1 MRSNWLRPRCEPL
14 EGRWLTS
21 SAFVPISF
29 DGVLAASGSVFET
42 AAEDMASQ
50 LRVRLELSQTAGGS
64 ALSGPVNR
72 SVDPTFFLNVYV
84 QDLRESPQG
93 VVGGAINVD
102 WAPDLVTLGSG
113 LAFGPAF
120 TLFTQGTVDNAA
132 NRVDEGGGLTSGS
145 GQGATAPVLFFSVEV
160 TATADGSVTFTPSAG
175 DGTVMIQP
183 ANFALV
189 GQPAPVEWDALLFEG
204 ATVEI
209 TSTAETP
216 LVSII
221 APAALP
227 EGNAGQTSQLA
238 FTVTLSSASSQA
250 VTVNVATE
258 DGTAT
263 VADGDYVAV
272 TEQTLTFAP
281 GITEQTVNVAVQ
293 GDTRFEADETVR
305 VSLSGPV
312 GATLATATATATI
325 LNDDTP
331 PTVSIGNA
339 QQPEGSAGQTGAM
352 AFQVTL
358 SAASG
363 LPVVVQWSTEDI
375 TAAAA
380 DNDYAPANGQT
391 LTFAPGATQQ
401 TISVTVNGD
410 SKVEPDETFRVRLT
424 NPAGA
429 TLGTATGTGTI
440 ANDDNMNLPAVSIA
454 AAERL
459 EGANGETAD
468 LVFQVTLS
476 QASDQPVTVRVAT
489 EDNTATVADG
499 DYQAVDEQITFAPG
513 VTAQAVTVRV
523 NGDSKVEPDETFRVR
538 LADASGAT
546 IGAALATG
554 TIRNDD
560 STATTAGLSGFV
572 FADLNDNGI
581 FETSEIGLRG
591 VTVQLIGPNGGQLT
605 AVTGEGGAFAFENLA
620 AGGYELSQVQ
630 PVQFLDGKDTAG
642 TAGGTVQNDRLTNIN
657 LAAGQQSTGNNFGES
672 SLHPLYVKKRFF
684 LSSNTLA
691 SYIARLMRG

>member
-1 MRSNWLRPRCEPL
+1 LN
-14 EGRWLTS
+14 
-21 SAFVPISF
+21 
-29 DGVLAASGSVFET
+29 
-42 AAEDMASQ
+42 
-50 LRVRLELSQTAGGS
+50 
-64 ALSGPVNR
+64 GPVNR

-93 VVGGAINVD
+93 VVGGAIDVD
-102 WAPDLVTLGSG
+102 WAPDLATLASG
-113 LAFGPAF
+113 LTFGPAF

-132 NRVDEGGGLTSGS
+132 NLIDEGGGLTSGS

-160 TATADGSVTFTPSAG
+160 TATADGSVTFTPAAG
-175 DGTVMIQP
+175 DGTATIQP
-183 ANFALV
+183 ADFALV
-189 GQPAPVEWDALLFEG
+189 GQPAPVEWDAVLFEG

-216 LVSII
+216 TVSVS
-221 APAALP
+221 APTALP
-227 EGNAGQTSQLA
+227 EGNAGQTGQLA

-272 TEQTLTFAP
+272 SGQTLTFAP
-281 GITEQTVNVAVQ
+281 GTTEQTVNVTVQ

-305 VSLSGPV
+305 VSLSDPV
-312 GATLATATATATI
+312 GATLATATATATM

-331 PTVSIGNA
+331 PSVSIGNA
-339 QQPEGSAGQTGAM
+339 QQPEGAAGQTGTM
-352 AFQVTL
+352 VFQVTL

-375 TAAAA
+375 TATAA
-380 DNDYAPANGQT
+380 DNDYVAASGQA

-401 TISVTVNGD
+401 SISVTVNGD
-410 SKVEPDETFRVRLT
+410 SKVEPDETFRVRLS

-429 TLGTATGTGTI
+429 KLGTATGTGTI
-440 ANDDNMNLPAVSIA
+440 TNDDNANLPAVSIA
-454 AAERL
+454 GAERL
-459 EGANGETAD
+459 EGASGETGD

-476 QASDQPVTVRVAT
+476 QASDQPITVRVAT
-489 EDNTATVADG
+489 EDNTATLADG
-499 DYQAVDEQITFAPG
+499 DYQALDEQITFAPG
-513 VTAQAVTVRV
+513 ETARSVTVRV
-523 NGDSKVEPDETFRVR
+523 NGDAQVEPDETFRVR
-538 LADASGAT
+538 LSQVSGAT
-546 IGAALATG
+546 IGTALATG

-560 STATTAGLSGFV
+560 SAATTAGLSGFV
-572 FADLNDNGI
+572 FADLNDNGV
-581 FETSEIGLRG
+581 FEPSEIGLRG
-591 VTVQLIGPNGGQLT
+591 VTVQLIGPSGGQLT
-605 AVTGEGGAFAFENLA
+605 AVTGEGGAFAFESLA
-620 AGGYELSQVQ
+620 AGGYELRQVQ
-630 PVQFLDGKDTAG
+630 PAQFLDGKDTVG
-642 TAGGTVQNDRLTNIN
+642 TAGGAVQNDRFTDIN

-672 SLHPLYVKKRFF
+672 SLHPLYVKKWFF

>member
-1 MRSNWLRPRCEPL
+1 MSSIFNTILKHARRSRRANARRRPSWSNWLRPRCEPL

-21 SAFVPISF
+21 SAFVPINF

-42 AAEDMASQ
+42 AAEDAASQ

-93 VVGGAINVD
+93 VVGGAIDVD
-102 WAPDLVTLGSG
+102 WAPDLATLASG

-132 NRVDEGGGLTSGS
+132 NLIDEGGGLTSGS

-160 TATADGSVTFTPSAG
+160 TATANGSVTFTPSAG
-175 DGTVMIQP
+175 DGTATIQP

-189 GQPAPVEWDALLFEG
+189 GQPAPVEWDAVLFEG

-216 LVSII
+216 TVSIS

-227 EGNAGQTSQLA
+227 EGNAGQTGQLA

-272 TEQTLTFAP
+272 SGQTLTFAP
-281 GITEQTVNVAVQ
+281 GTTEQTVNITVQ

-305 VSLSGPV
+305 VSLSDPV
-312 GATLATATATATI
+312 GATLATAIATATM

-331 PTVSIGNA
+331 PSVSIGNA
-339 QQPEGSAGQTGAM
+339 QQPEGAAGQTGNM
-352 AFQVTL
+352 VFQVTL

-380 DNDYAPANGQT
+380 DNDYVAASGQA

-410 SKVEPDETFRVRLT
+410 SKVEPDETFRVRL
-424 NPAGA
+424 
-429 TLGTATGTGTI
+429 
-440 ANDDNMNLPAVSIA
+440 S
-454 AAERL
+454 
-459 EGANGETAD
+459 
-468 LVFQVTLS
+468 QV
-476 QASDQPVTVRVAT
+476 
-489 EDNTATVADG
+489 
-499 DYQAVDEQITFAPG
+499 
-513 VTAQAVTVRV
+513 
-523 NGDSKVEPDETFRVR
+523 
-538 LADASGAT
+538 SGAT
-546 IGAALATG
+546 IGTAFATG

-560 STATTAGLSGFV
+560 SATTTTAGISGFV
-572 FADLNDNGI
+572 FADLNDNGV
-581 FETSEIGLRG
+581 FEPSEIGLRG
-591 VTVQLIGPNGGQLT
+591 VTVQLIGPSGGPLT

-620 AGGYELSQVQ
+620 AGGYELRQVQ
-630 PVQFLDGKDTAG
+630 PVQFLDGKDAVG
-642 TAGGTVQNDRLTNIN
+642 TAGGVVQNDRVTDIN
-657 LAAGQQSTGNNFGES
+657 LAAGQQSTGNNFGEL